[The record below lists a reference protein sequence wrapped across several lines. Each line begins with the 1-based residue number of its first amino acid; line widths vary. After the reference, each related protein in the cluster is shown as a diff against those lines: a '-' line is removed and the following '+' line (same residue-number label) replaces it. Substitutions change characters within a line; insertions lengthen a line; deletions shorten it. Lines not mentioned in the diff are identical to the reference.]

1 MSSLLETLQTQARL
15 AASTSGHIAEDLH
28 AFFDIMSITAGHIDE
43 RVLAWVQTQNALI
56 NDATAAWQWMLQN
69 TDLMVVGYAI
79 TIPGAVITGGGPGV
93 FNETTGASGVIAT
106 ATTDLPDL
114 GAGR

>member
-15 AASTSGHIAEDLH
+15 ASSTSGHIAEDLH

-56 NDATAAWQWMLQN
+56 NDATAAWQWMLENSDQ
-69 TDLMVVGYAI
+69 VVAGYLISIWAWRNS
-79 TIPGAVITGGGPGV
+79 G
-93 FNETTGASGVIAT
+93 ETGALPWRTGAT
-106 ATTDLPDL
+106 ASSGMP
-114 GAGR
+114 